1 MKKFIKF
8 IGWVLIL
15 AAIIG
20 IMTVMLRESK
30 EKTVGV
36 EKIETNVE
44 EIVFGGT
51 ELPAATEVTGG

>member
-20 IMTVMLRESK
+20 IMTIMLRESK

-44 EIVFGGT
+44 EIDFGGT